1 MELIPAIDLRNG
13 HCVRLYQGDFAAET
27 LYSKEPA
34 EILGRYIALGAR
46 HVHVVD
52 LDGARDGTQGNLAV
66 VRSLAA
72 DGRVTLQVG
81 GGLRTRGRI
90 EEMLDAGVER
100 VVIGSVAV
108 TDPAAVTG
116 WMESLGAHRFVLA
129 FDVRLDASGVPHL
142 TTHGW
147 QQQTSRTLWEA
158 VEHYLDA
165 GLEHVLCTD
174 VERDGA
180 LSGPNCELYSEAVR
194 RFPEVAWQ
202 ASGGV
207 ARASDLTTLA
217 DCGVAAVI
225 SGRALLE
232 NRIPA
237 EELRPFLPNAS
248 SRA

>member
-13 HCVRLYQGDFAAET
+13 QCVRLLKGDFAAET
-27 LYSKEPA
+27 VYANDPA
-34 EILGRYIALGAR
+34 VVLERYVELGAK

-52 LDGARDGTQGNLAV
+52 LDGARDGTQRNSAV
-66 VRSLAA
+66 VHRLAA
-72 DGRVTLQVG
+72 DHRVRLQVG
-81 GGLRTRGRI
+81 GGLRIRARVDA
-90 EEMLDAGVER
+90 MLSIGVER
-100 VVIGSVAV
+100 VVIGSIAVSDPDTVADWLQ
-108 TDPAAVTG
+108 T
-116 WMESLGAHRFVLA
+116 LGPRRLVLA
-129 FDVRLDASGVPHL
+129 FDVRLDESGTPYL

-147 QQQTSRTLWEA
+147 QQRSDRTLWEA
-158 VEHYLDA
+158 VEGFLDA

-174 VERDGA
+174 VDRDGA

-194 RFPEVAWQ
+194 RFPQIAWQ

-207 ARASDLTTLA
+207 ARTSDLRALA

-232 NRIPA
+232 NRMLA

-248 SRA
+248 SPA